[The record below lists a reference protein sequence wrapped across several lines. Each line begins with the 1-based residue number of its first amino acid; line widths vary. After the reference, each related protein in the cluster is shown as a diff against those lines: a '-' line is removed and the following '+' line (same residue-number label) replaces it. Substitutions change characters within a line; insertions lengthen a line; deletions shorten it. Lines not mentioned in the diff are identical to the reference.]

1 MIEIKGLYKSFNGQ
15 EVLKGIDLTIP
26 KGQITVI
33 LGPSGAGKSVF
44 LKHLIGL
51 MKPDRGRILV
61 DGRDINRMGPKDLRE
76 LRKRFG
82 MLFQEGALFDSM
94 TVADNIAFPLLEHT
108 QLNQDE
114 IWEIVQEKL
123 SKVGLLDAAH
133 KFPSELSGGMKK
145 RAALARALA
154 LNPEYVLCDEPTGG
168 LDPVSASSIERLIL
182 ETQRS
187 SASTFVIITHDL
199 ATAIALGDKLALL
212 EDGRIVV
219 EGGVNEVLSSGHPLV
234 EAFLQRRERT
244 KEVRR

>member
-1 MIEIKGLYKSFNGQ
+1 MIEIQGLHKSFNGQ
-15 EVLKGIDLTIP
+15 EVLKGIDLVIP

-33 LGPSGAGKSVF
+33 LGPSGVGKSVL

-51 MKPDRGRILV
+51 MKPDKGRILV
-61 DGRDINRMGPKDLRE
+61 DGRDINRMGSKDLRE

-94 TVADNIAFPLLEHT
+94 TVADNVAFPLLEHT
-108 QLNQDE
+108 RLKQDE
-114 IWEIVQEKL
+114 IWEVVQEKL
-123 SKVGLLDAAH
+123 KQVGLLDAAH

-182 ETQRS
+182 ETQRTS
-187 SASTFVIITHDL
+187 SSTFVIITHDL

-212 EDGRIVV
+212 EDGRIAF
-219 EGGVNEVLSSGHPLV
+219 EGGVKELLSSKHPLV

-244 KEVRR
+244 KGG